1 MLNKLFSLFSD
12 LAGFGKGHERTKRA
26 KKNITYSFALKGL
39 SIALG
44 LVSMPLTINYL
55 DPHKYGIW
63 VTLSGLIAWFGFF
76 DIGLGGGLRNRFAE
90 ALAQGKHE
98 LARNYVATT
107 YAILSIT
114 IAGLFV
120 IFYLINPFLPWNS
133 ILNVEHDFFTKNE
146 LETLAL
152 ITFTTF
158 SLTFVLNLISIIL
171 IADQR
176 PALASTFN
184 LISQVLVICII
195 LILIKTTQGSLLH
208 LAIAQSFIPVLILM
222 ASTIWFFKGRY
233 KKYRPAFKYIQ
244 FSLSKDLFNLS
255 IKFFILGIAV
265 VLLFQTNN
273 IIISQIFGPEQVTP
287 YNVAFKYFTVLT
299 MGFNIIITPFWSAF
313 TEAWNKKEIVWIK
326 NIVNKIITIWFV
338 LVIIGIIML
347 VASKWIFSYW
357 IGNKVEVPYLMSA
370 LICLWVLLN
379 AWNSIY
385 SHFLNGVGK
394 LSLQMFIGIGSAIL
408 NVPLAI
414 FLGKKIGIEGV
425 FLANVLVTFP
435 AALIFPLQYK
445 KLITENAKGFWNK

>member
-265 VLLFQTNN
+265 VLYFK
-273 IIISQIFGPEQVTP
+273 QIT
-287 YNVAFKYFTVLT
+287 
-299 MGFNIIITPFWSAF
+299 
-313 TEAWNKKEIVWIK
+313 
-326 NIVNKIITIWFV
+326 
-338 LVIIGIIML
+338 
-347 VASKWIFSYW
+347 
-357 IGNKVEVPYLMSA
+357 
-370 LICLWVLLN
+370 
-379 AWNSIY
+379 
-385 SHFLNGVGK
+385 
-394 LSLQMFIGIGSAIL
+394 
-408 NVPLAI
+408 
-414 FLGKKIGIEGV
+414 
-425 FLANVLVTFP
+425 
-435 AALIFPLQYK
+435 
-445 KLITENAKGFWNK
+445 